1 MMKNA
6 EKSAIIYIN
15 TKWYFLF
22 GCSTIKK
29 ERCEVQ
35 NQSEEIRVYIRKER
49 ASNPSS
55 IKSFLRFSLIVMTAI
70 TGLSSPFVAYSAY
83 QNDVLGVKT
92 QMEKVV
98 ELATTAEN
106 NLQYN
111 AKEKNN
117 AVDISSEELHYM
129 REKKKEIAEQKV
141 VPQAANPVK
150 QEEVPAAA
158 QQPPVEKQESSNLV
172 MSDPFTG
179 QTHPISVDE
188 YHMACMVTEAEGEG
202 TGFDNKLEIAE
213 VIRNRMF
220 NSRYKKASLWELFNA
235 PGQFETVNVDGNVQ
249 RSGKRFYWENV
260 PEETKKAVSIA
271 FFQNSATLPSNA
283 LGWRG
288 NGTRNEIVL
297 E

>member
-29 ERCEVQ
+29 ERCDVQ

-106 NLQYN
+106 NLQY
-111 AKEKNN
+111 EKKND
-117 AVDISSEELHYM
+117 AVEISIEELQYL
-129 REKKKEIAEQKV
+129 REKKKEIAEQKLEPQV
-141 VPQAANPVK
+141 ATPVQQGDVPVAKQAPTEQ
-150 QEEVPAAA
+150 QEG
-158 QQPPVEKQESSNLV
+158 SLL

-179 QTHPISVDE
+179 QTHSISVDE

-220 NSRYKKASLWELFNA
+220 NIRYKKASLWELFNA

>member
-29 ERCEVQ
+29 ERCDVQ

-106 NLQYN
+106 NLQY
-111 AKEKNN
+111 EKKND
-117 AVDISSEELHYM
+117 AVEISIEELQYL
-129 REKKKEIAEQKV
+129 REKKKEIAEQKLEPQV
-141 VPQAANPVK
+141 ATPVQQGDVPVAKQAPTEQ
-150 QEEVPAAA
+150 QEG
-158 QQPPVEKQESSNLV
+158 SLL

-179 QTHPISVDE
+179 QTHSISVDE

-220 NSRYKKASLWELFNA
+220 NIRYKKASLWELFNA
-235 PGQFETVNVDGNVQ
+235 AGQFVTVNVDGNVR

>member
-1 MMKNA
+1 M
-6 EKSAIIYIN
+6 
-15 TKWYFLF
+15 
-22 GCSTIKK
+22 
-29 ERCEVQ
+29 Q

-83 QNDVLGVKT
+83 QNDMLGVRT
-92 QMEKVV
+92 QIEKVV
-98 ELATTAEN
+98 ELATISEN
-106 NLQYN
+106 SLQYN

-117 AVDISSEELHYM
+117 AVISSEELHYM

-141 VPQAANPVK
+141 LPQVQQENVPVT
-150 QEEVPAAA
+150 V
-158 QQPPVEKQESSNLV
+158 QQPVEQESSLV

-220 NSRYKKASLWELFNA
+220 NIHYKKESLWALFNQ
-235 PGQFETVNVDGNVQ
+235 PGQFETVNADGNVQ
-249 RSGKRFYWENV
+249 RRGKRFYWEDI
-260 PEETKKAVSIA
+260 PEETKEAVSAA

-288 NGTRNEIVL
+288 NGSYNIIVY

>member
-29 ERCEVQ
+29 ERCDVQ

-106 NLQYN
+106 NLQY
-111 AKEKNN
+111 EKKND
-117 AVDISSEELHYM
+117 AVEISIEELQYL
-129 REKKKEIAEQKV
+129 REKKKEIAEQKLEPQV
-141 VPQAANPVK
+141 ATPVQQGDVPVAKQAPTEQ
-150 QEEVPAAA
+150 QEG
-158 QQPPVEKQESSNLV
+158 SLL

-179 QTHPISVDE
+179 QTHSISVDE

>member
-106 NLQYN
+106 NLQY
-111 AKEKNN
+111 EKKND
-117 AVDISSEELHYM
+117 AVEISIEELQYL
-129 REKKKEIAEQKV
+129 REKKKEIAEQKLEPQV
-141 VPQAANPVK
+141 VTPVQQGDVPVAKQAPTEQ
-150 QEEVPAAA
+150 QEG
-158 QQPPVEKQESSNLV
+158 SLL

-202 TGFDNKLEIAE
+202 TGYENKLEIAE

-220 NSRYKKASLWELFNA
+220 NNRYKKPSLWELFNA
-235 PGQFETVNVDGNVQ
+235 KGQFETVNVNGNVE

-260 PEETKKAVSIA
+260 PMETRQAVSDA
-271 FFQNSATLPSNA
+271 FFNGSAVLPSNA

-288 NGTRNEIVL
+288 NGTRNVIVY

>member
-106 NLQYN
+106 NLQY
-111 AKEKNN
+111 EKKND
-117 AVDISSEELHYM
+117 AVEISIEELQYL
-129 REKKKEIAEQKV
+129 REKKKEIAEQKLEPQV
-141 VPQAANPVK
+141 VTPVQQGDVPVAKQAPTER
-150 QEEVPAAA
+150 QEG
-158 QQPPVEKQESSNLV
+158 SLL

-179 QTHPISVDE
+179 QTHSISVDE

>member
-106 NLQYN
+106 NLQY
-111 AKEKNN
+111 EKKND
-117 AVDISSEELHYM
+117 AVEISIEELQYL
-129 REKKKEIAEQKV
+129 REKKKEIAEQKLEPQV
-141 VPQAANPVK
+141 VTPVQQGDVPVAKQAPTEQ
-150 QEEVPAAA
+150 QEG
-158 QQPPVEKQESSNLV
+158 SLL

-179 QTHPISVDE
+179 QTHSISVDE

-271 FFQNSATLPSNA
+271 FFQNSATLTSNA

>member
-35 NQSEEIRVYIRKER
+35 NKSEEIRVYIRKER

-106 NLQYN
+106 NLQY
-111 AKEKNN
+111 
-117 AVDISSEELHYM
+117 
-129 REKKKEIAEQKV
+129 EKKNDAVEI
-141 VPQAANPVK
+141 
-150 QEEVPAAA
+150 
-158 QQPPVEKQESSNLV
+158 
-172 MSDPFTG
+172 
-179 QTHPISVDE
+179 
-188 YHMACMVTEAEGEG
+188 
-202 TGFDNKLEIAE
+202 
-213 VIRNRMF
+213 
-220 NSRYKKASLWELFNA
+220 
-235 PGQFETVNVDGNVQ
+235 
-249 RSGKRFYWENV
+249 
-260 PEETKKAVSIA
+260 SI
-271 FFQNSATLPSNA
+271 
-283 LGWRG
+283 
-288 NGTRNEIVL
+288 E
-297 E
+297 